1 MFADLACM
9 YKLFSRVHDGLK
21 TMVACV
27 SSYLREQG
35 KALVTEDEGGKSDAL
50 TFVKVSLYCDCW

>member
-1 MFADLACM
+1 M

-50 TFVKVSLYCDCW
+50 TFVKVGCSC